1 MSVIHKDLLYVLRR
15 MQIDAQ
21 EEMKSFIGVMDII
34 IKDKLIIELNGNV
47 HYYKNREDLKTFNKR
62 YKAKLLGY

>member
-1 MSVIHKDLLYVLRR
+1 

-62 YKAKLLGY
+62 YKAKLFGY